1 MTDHNQLGEARDLKD
16 ERDAEAWQAM
26 YDAIVAERQAKGLP
40 DQPIVIVSEI
50 ARRQRV
56 AREDAE

>member
-1 MTDHNQLGEARDLKD
+1 MNELGERRDLQD

-26 YDAIVAERQAKGLP
+26 YDEILAERKEKGLP
-40 DQPIVIVSEI
+40 DQPIVIVAEI

>member
-1 MTDHNQLGEARDLKD
+1 MNELGERRDLKD
-16 ERDAEAWQAM
+16 EADAEAWQAM
-26 YDAIVAERQAKGLP
+26 YDTILAERQAKGLP
-40 DQPIVIVSEI
+40 DQPIVIVAEI